1 MTASIA
7 RAVAVALLAEVLLVI
22 GQPSRHPVI
31 FAGQVAASAFLA
43 GVLAVS
49 VRRMRH
55 RPASEPEDG
64 TAPPDGG
71 PS

>member
-1 MTASIA
+1 MTAGIA
-7 RAVAVALLAEVLLVI
+7 RAVSVALLAEVLLVI
-22 GQPSRHPVI
+22 GQPSPYPVI

-55 RPASEPEDG
+55 RPGGEQEDG
-64 TAPPDGG
+64 TAPPDAG

>member
-1 MTASIA
+1 MTAGIA
-7 RAVAVALLAEVLLVI
+7 RAVAVALLAEILLVI
-22 GQPSRHPVI
+22 GQPSPHPVI

-55 RPASEPEDG
+55 WPAGEPEDG
-64 TAPPDGG
+64 AAPPDGG

>member
-1 MTASIA
+1 MA

-22 GQPSRHPVI
+22 GQPSPDPLV

-43 GVLAVS
+43 GVLAAG
-49 VRRMRH
+49 VRQLRH
-55 RPASEPEDG
+55 RSGRTPAVQA
-64 TAPPDGG
+64 APGDGG

>member
-1 MTASIA
+1 MTAGIA

-22 GQPSRHPVI
+22 GQPSPDPLV

-49 VRRMRH
+49 VRHMRH
-55 RPASEPEDG
+55 RLAGEPEDG